1 MLYGQLSGDRL
12 AHAVILQKMM
22 NRIMAVVVLEFLTCF
37 LICVGNA
44 SPEIRVRE
52 PQFTT
57 MSGSINHKK
66 GDLAIL
72 YCSVQNLGER
82 TVVWR
87 KLPMAGPLTV
97 GTKTWVKD
105 KRIHVEHMPNSDQ
118 WNLII
123 EKAKVNDSATYEC
136 QVSFRSKKL
145 RQLITLTVKDDSH
158 KDAPTLSI
166 SGIQISGESYLKKGQ
181 TLKLTCNASLID
193 ESMDGLC
200 WYKDKDI
207 LTTQGDKRIQVLSSV
222 MLSRTSNG
230 HMSSV
235 LEITDTTASDSGNY
249 VCKSPENSQMA
260 GVRVEISNGS
270 HNIKRV
276 PPDPVESMDMKSS
289 PNKKKHVSG
298 CSHRVLSDSY
308 LLSTTLIT
316 AIVTL
321 VMK

>member
-1 MLYGQLSGDRL
+1 MLFGQLSSYRL
-12 AHAVILQKMM
+12 THAVMLQKMM
-22 NRIMAVVVLEFLTCF
+22 NRIAAVVVLEFLTCF
-37 LICVGNA
+37 FICGNA

-123 EKAKVNDSATYEC
+123 EKANVNDSATYEC

-145 RQLITLTVKDDSH
+145 RQLITLTVKDDSN
-158 KDAPTLSI
+158 KDAPR
-166 SGIQISGESYLKKGQ
+166 IQISGESYLKKGQ

-200 WYKDKDI
+200 WYKDNDI

-222 MLSRTSNG
+222 MLSRTSSG

-260 GVRVEISNGS
+260 GVRVEVLNGS
-270 HNIKRV
+270 QNIKRV

-316 AIVTL
+316 AILTL
-321 VMK
+321 VRK